1 MVCDRST
8 MEISRHLNCDAPG
21 QGLEYFHVV
30 ACPFVR
36 YHAIGATMTTRSA
49 AAKDTSQPPIVLIA
63 DDEPAIVDLL
73 AQFLEDE
80 GYEVECASDGLA
92 ALEKTRQLRPDL
104 VIADVMMPKMDGFEL
119 LDELS
124 ADGQVV
130 PVILMSAAVVSRREG
145 VPFIAKPFDLGEL
158 LDLVATNLN

>member
-1 MVCDRST
+1 MTNRS
-8 MEISRHLNCDAPG
+8 G
-21 QGLEYFHVV
+21 V
-30 ACPFVR
+30 
-36 YHAIGATMTTRSA
+36 
-49 AAKDTSQPPIVLIA
+49 SQPRADPPTVLIA

-119 LDELS
+119 LDHLS
-124 ADGQVV
+124 SDGHGV

-158 LDLVATNLN
+158 LDLVHSNLD

>member
-1 MVCDRST
+1 MTNRS
-8 MEISRHLNCDAPG
+8 
-21 QGLEYFHVV
+21 
-30 ACPFVR
+30 
-36 YHAIGATMTTRSA
+36 GASLPRA
-49 AAKDTSQPPIVLIA
+49 DPPTVLIA

-80 GYEVECASDGLA
+80 GYTVECANDGLA
-92 ALEKTRQLRPDL
+92 ALEKTREVRPAL

-119 LDELS
+119 LDQL
-124 ADGQVV
+124 ATDHPAV

-158 LDLVATNLN
+158 LDLVHSNLD